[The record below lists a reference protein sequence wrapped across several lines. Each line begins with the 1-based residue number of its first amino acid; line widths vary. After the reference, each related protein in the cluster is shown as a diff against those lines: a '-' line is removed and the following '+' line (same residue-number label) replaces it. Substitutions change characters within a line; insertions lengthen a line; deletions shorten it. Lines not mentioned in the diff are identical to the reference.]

1 MREHIAEELVRIFAR
16 VGIPEEMLTDQGS
29 NFTSQLLSEI
39 YQLLHVHPIR
49 TSPYHPQTDGLV
61 ERFNKTLKAML
72 RKVAAE
78 DELNWDKW
86 LPYLLFAYRE
96 VPQDCTGFSPFE
108 LLYGRAV
115 RGPLDILKESWKEPK
130 KCSDN
135 VVSYVLAVQ
144 QKLASMSDLVRDN
157 LSEAQRRQ
165 RVWYDRNARQREFK
179 PGDLVLVL
187 LPTSAGSLTAQWQGP
202 YPVLHRIGSVNYRV
216 DMQDTRKRERTFHVN
231 MLKKWNTPTY
241 GNYWAEADG
250 EDWTE
255 EEEEIL
261 EWRGGGEGDSKV
273 GDRLSEAQRGQ
284 LEELLTE
291 FGDVMSNNPGRTTVV
306 EHQVTTTGTR
316 PVRLS
321 PYRLPH
327 AYRDLVHKEVQ
338 EMLDAGIIE
347 PSSSEWVSP
356 IVLVNKKDGTL
367 RLCIDYRRLNAESQ
381 MDAYPMPRIDD
392 LIDRLGK
399 AKFITTLDLTRGYW
413 QVPMASTSRHLT
425 AFTTP
430 FGLFQFKVMPFGLQG
445 APATFQRLM
454 DRVLK
459 GLESY
464 VVAYIDD
471 LVIHSRT
478 WGEHLAQVRSV
489 LQRLREAGLTAKPS
503 KCQFGMAQ
511 CVYLGHIVDNGM
523 VQPERSKLQGVE
535 AFSTPKTKKEVRCF
549 LGLTGYYRKFI
560 PDYASIAASLT
571 DLTRKTSPN
580 QVVWNERCEAS
591 FKRLKDL
598 LCSAPVLQ
606 SPDFER
612 DFVLQT
618 DASDVGVGAVLSQVD
633 DTGAD
638 HPVAYFS
645 RKLLPREQKYSTIE
659 KECLAIK
666 LATQAFRLYLLGK
679 PFIVQT
685 DHQALEW
692 LDRLK
697 ENNAKLSRW
706 SIALQPFKF
715 QVRHR
720 PGKDNSNADS
730 LSRLPTK

>member
-1 MREHIAEELVRIFAR
+1 
-16 VGIPEEMLTDQGS
+16 
-29 NFTSQLLSEI
+29 
-39 YQLLHVHPIR
+39 
-49 TSPYHPQTDGLV
+49 
-61 ERFNKTLKAML
+61 
-72 RKVAAE
+72 
-78 DELNWDKW
+78 
-86 LPYLLFAYRE
+86 
-96 VPQDCTGFSPFE
+96 
-108 LLYGRAV
+108 
-115 RGPLDILKESWKEPK
+115 
-130 KCSDN
+130 
-135 VVSYVLAVQ
+135 
-144 QKLASMSDLVRDN
+144 
-157 LSEAQRRQ
+157 
-165 RVWYDRNARQREFK
+165 
-179 PGDLVLVL
+179 
-187 LPTSAGSLTAQWQGP
+187 
-202 YPVLHRIGSVNYRV
+202 
-216 DMQDTRKRERTFHVN
+216 
-231 MLKKWNTPTY
+231 
-241 GNYWAEADG
+241 
-250 EDWTE
+250 
-255 EEEEIL
+255 
-261 EWRGGGEGDSKV
+261 
-273 GDRLSEAQRGQ
+273 
-284 LEELLTE
+284 
-291 FGDVMSNNPGRTTVV
+291 
-306 EHQVTTTGTR
+306 
-316 PVRLS
+316 
-321 PYRLPH
+321 
-327 AYRDLVHKEVQ
+327 
-338 EMLDAGIIE
+338 MLDAGIIE
-347 PSSSEWVSP
+347 PSSSEWASP

-399 AKFITTLDLTRGYW
+399 AKFITTLDLMRGYW

-464 VVAYIDD
+464 AVAYIDD
-471 LVIHSRT
+471 REIHSRT

-489 LQRLREAGLTAKPS
+489 VQRLREAGLTAKPS
-503 KCQFGMAQ
+503 KCQFGKAQ
-511 CVYLGHIVDNGM
+511 CVYLGHIVGNGM

-571 DLTRKTSPN
+571 NLTRKTSPN

-598 LCSAPVLQ
+598 LCSAPFLQ

-612 DFVLQT
+612 DCVLQT

-633 DTGAD
+633 DMGAD

-645 RKLLPREQKYSTIE
+645 RKLLPRVQKYSTIE

-666 LATQAFRLYLLGK
+666 LATQAFRVYLLGK

-685 DHQALEW
+685 DHRALEW
-692 LDRLK
+692 LDHLK

-715 QVRHR
+715 EVCHR
-720 PGKDNSNADS
+720 PGKDNNKADS
-730 LSRLPTK
+730 LSHLPTKCLLSRRSLADLLFSTYFVCVYIRIGEFTCMGSIVRRPTTPCGVPGLCAGEALCVHDNFFCVWLFTIYTVLCCAHLCWSDIKVLCPLAVYVVSGSIVASVGVNPSHALSTCPFPWG